1 MYFQFDKDAVD
12 GVFCIGIASWA
23 VLLWS
28 HLLVPGA
35 HLTSTPD
42 HCNTVDLPGMP
53 VVNFEQ
59 VNCSCKGGGY
69 MLLRSYVSTPNQDVN
84 DNSEDNAN
92 DCTDLYSITL
102 LIRGSTYC
110 DNYQTNLKK
119 VQTIIRK
126 KDDASVELIPESDN
140 PRNANAICIKAEICV
155 AIHELGYVSLAK
167 IPKVRMALRNKDIV
181 KVTMKQVTSWYV
193 KNFHEMETE

>member
-1 MYFQFDKDAVD
+1 
-12 GVFCIGIASWA
+12 
-23 VLLWS
+23 
-28 HLLVPGA
+28 
-35 HLTSTPD
+35 
-42 HCNTVDLPGMP
+42 
-53 VVNFEQ
+53 
-59 VNCSCKGGGY
+59 

-126 KDDASVELIPESDN
+126 KDDASVELIPESGN
-140 PRNANAICIKAEICV
+140 PRNANVICIKAEICV

-193 KNFHEMETE
+193 KNVHEMETE